1 MTRFKSILHLAN
13 LKVTHA
19 RTAVL
24 QLLSD
29 QDAPID
35 VGGIVNHLQKQR
47 VDADKVTVYRILD
60 AFVKKGLVE
69 RLEFGEGK
77 FRFELSDRRKHHHL
91 ICEQCG
97 NIEDISDCNIA
108 ILEKEIA
115 KKKHFL
121 VKRHALEFF
130 GLCQNCQR

>member
-1 MTRFKSILHLAN
+1 MSDYKHILQKAN

-19 RTAVL
+19 REAVL
-24 QLLSD
+24 MYLTET
-29 QDAPID
+29 DAPVD
-35 VGGIVNHLQKQR
+35 VLNIVAWLGQKNIN
-47 VDADKVTVYRILD
+47 VDKVTVYRILD
-60 AFVKKGLVE
+60 AFYKK
-69 RLEFGEGK
+69 RIIDRIEFGEGK
-77 FRFELSDRRKHHHL
+77 FRYELSGSDHHHL

-97 NIEDISDCNIA
+97 NIEDISDCNIG

-121 VKRHALEFF
+121 VKRHALEFY

>member
-1 MTRFKSILHLAN
+1 MSDYKHILQKAN

-19 RTAVL
+19 REAVL
-24 QLLSD
+24 MYLTET
-29 QDAPID
+29 DAPVD
-35 VGGIVNHLQKQR
+35 VLNIVAWLGQKNIN
-47 VDADKVTVYRILD
+47 VDKVTVYRILD
-60 AFVKKGLVE
+60 AFYKK
-69 RLEFGEGK
+69 RIIDRIEFGEGK
-77 FRFELSDRRKHHHL
+77 FRYELSGSDHHHL

-97 NIEDISDCNIA
+97 NIEDISDCNIG

-121 VKRHALEFF
+121 GKRHALEFY